1 MIGVQVFGKG
11 KIYKP
16 TWTQNHPWAYGPR
29 MVLCPALE
37 LVFFETWTHLRPG
50 KPSSNFKFAQSYTVI
65 IWNLYLSFPNYI
77 YVWHKWV
84 YVSK

>member
-16 TWTQNHPWAYGPR
+16 TWTQNHPLAFGQR

-37 LVFFETWTHLRPG
+37 INQVKNLKNIYMSLLI
-50 KPSSNFKFAQSYTVI
+50 SIKF
-65 IWNLYLSFPNYI
+65 LDMF
-77 YVWHKWV
+77 
-84 YVSK
+84 